1 MKEKKTMENI
11 EKRAFL
17 CEVRTREDEER
28 GNILEGVPIVFNQMT
43 DLGWCNE
50 IIEPT
55 ALDNADMKDV
65 RFLVNHDINSI
76 PFARSRNNNKNST
89 MQLEVK
95 EDGLHIRV
103 DLDTEKN
110 PRAQELHSAV
120 ERGDIDQMSFMFRVD
135 GEKWEDLDSDHPTRH
150 ITSISKIFEVSA
162 VTFPAY
168 EGTSLNARST
178 DDGHASLESARK
190 ALENARKLE
199 ESRSNLLT
207 KLKEIRG

>member
-1 MKEKKTMENI
+1 MENI

>member
-76 PFARSRNNNKNST
+76 PFARSTNNNKNST

>member
-120 ERGDIDQMSFMFRVD
+120 ERGDIDQMSFMFRVN

-150 ITSISKIFEVSA
+150 ITSISKIYEVSA

>member
-1 MKEKKTMENI
+1 MENI

-17 CEVRTREDEER
+17 CEVRTRKDEER
-28 GNILEGVPIVFNQMT
+28 GNILEGVPIVFNQKT
-43 DLGWCNE
+43 DLGWCYE

-65 RFLVNHDINSI
+65 RFLVNHDTNSI

-95 EDGLHIRV
+95 KDGLHIRV

-120 ERGDIDQMSFMFRVD
+120 ERGDIDQMSFMFRID
-135 GEKWEDLDSDHPTRH
+135 GDKWDDLDSDHPTRH

-178 DDGHASLESARK
+178 DDGHASLESARE

-199 ESRSNLLT
+199 ETRKNLLS
-207 KLKEIRG
+207 KIKEIKG

>member
-1 MKEKKTMENI
+1 MKEKKKMDNI
-11 EKRAFL
+11 EKRAFS
-17 CEVRTREDEER
+17 CDVRARKDEER
-28 GNILEGVPIVFNQMT
+28 GNILEGVPIVFNQKT
-43 DLGWCNE
+43 DLGWCYE

-55 ALDNADMKDV
+55 ALDETDMKDV
-65 RFLVNHDINSI
+65 RFLVNHDTNSI

-95 EDGLHIRV
+95 NDGLHIRV

-120 ERGDIDQMSFMFRVD
+120 ERGDIDQMSFMFRVNGD
-135 GEKWEDLDSDHPTRH
+135 KWDDLDTDHPTRH
-150 ITSISKIFEVSA
+150 ITSISKIYEVSA

-178 DDGHASLESARK
+178 DDGHASLESARE

-199 ESRSNLLT
+199 ETRKNLLS
-207 KLKEIRG
+207 KIKEIKG

>member
-1 MKEKKTMENI
+1 MENI

-150 ITSISKIFEVSA
+150 ITSISKIYEVSA

>member
-1 MKEKKTMENI
+1 MKMENI

-17 CEVRTREDEER
+17 CEVRARKDEER

-55 ALDNADMKDV
+55 ALDKADMKDV
-65 RFLVNHDINSI
+65 RFLVNHDTNSI

-110 PRAQELHSAV
+110 PRAQELHSEV

-135 GEKWEDLDSDHPTRH
+135 GDKWDDLDSDHPTRH

-178 DDGHASLESARK
+178 DDGHASLESARE

-199 ESRSNLLT
+199 ETRKNLLS
-207 KLKEIRG
+207 KIKEIKG

>member
-1 MKEKKTMENI
+1 MENI

-17 CEVRTREDEER
+17 CEVRTRKDEER
-28 GNILEGVPIVFNQMT
+28 GNILEGVPIVFNQKT
-43 DLGWCNE
+43 DLGWCYE
-50 IIEPT
+50 IIEPI

-65 RFLVNHDINSI
+65 RFLVNHDTNSI

-95 EDGLHIRV
+95 KDGLHIRV

-135 GEKWEDLDSDHPTRH
+135 GDKWDDLDSDHPTRH
-150 ITSISKIFEVSA
+150 ITSISKIYEVSA

-168 EGTSLNARST
+168 DGTSLNARST
-178 DDGHASLESARK
+178 DDGHASLESARE

-199 ESRSNLLT
+199 ETRKNLLS
-207 KLKEIRG
+207 KIKEIKG

>member
-1 MKEKKTMENI
+1 MENI

-17 CEVRTREDEER
+17 CEVRTRKDEER
-28 GNILEGVPIVFNQMT
+28 GNILEGVPIVFNQKT
-43 DLGWCNE
+43 DLGWCYE

-65 RFLVNHDINSI
+65 RFLVNHDTNSI

-95 EDGLHIRV
+95 KDGLHIRV

-135 GEKWEDLDSDHPTRH
+135 GDKWDDLDSDHPTRH

-178 DDGHASLESARK
+178 DDGHASLESARE

-199 ESRSNLLT
+199 ETRKNLLS
-207 KLKEIRG
+207 KLKEIKE

>member
-1 MKEKKTMENI
+1 MKEKKKMDNI
-11 EKRAFL
+11 EKRAFS
-17 CEVRTREDEER
+17 CDVRARKDEER
-28 GNILEGVPIVFNQMT
+28 GNILEGVPIVFNQKT
-43 DLGWCNE
+43 DLGWCYE

-55 ALDNADMKDV
+55 ALDETDMKDV
-65 RFLVNHDINSI
+65 RFLVNHDTNSI

-95 EDGLHIRV
+95 NDGLHIRV
-103 DLDTEKN
+103 DLATEKN

-120 ERGDIDQMSFMFRVD
+120 ERGDIDQMSFMFRVNGD
-135 GEKWEDLDSDHPTRH
+135 KWDDLDTDHPTRH
-150 ITSISKIFEVSA
+150 ITSISKIYEVSA

-178 DDGHASLESARK
+178 DDGHASLESARE

-199 ESRSNLLT
+199 ETRKNLLS
-207 KLKEIRG
+207 KLKEIKG

>member
-120 ERGDIDQMSFMFRVD
+120 ERGDIDQMSFMFKVN

-150 ITSISKIFEVSA
+150 ITSISKIYEVSA

>member
-1 MKEKKTMENI
+1 MENI

-17 CEVRTREDEER
+17 CEVRARKDEER

-55 ALDNADMKDV
+55 ALDKADMKDV
-65 RFLVNHDINSI
+65 RFLVNHDTNSI

-95 EDGLHIRV
+95 KDGLHIRV

-135 GEKWEDLDSDHPTRH
+135 GDKWDDLDSDHPTRH

-178 DDGHASLESARK
+178 DDGHASLESARE

-199 ESRSNLLT
+199 ETRKNLLS
-207 KLKEIRG
+207 KLKEIKK

>member
-1 MKEKKTMENI
+1 MENI

-17 CEVRTREDEER
+17 CEVRTRKDEER
-28 GNILEGVPIVFNQMT
+28 GNILEGVPIVFNQKT
-43 DLGWCNE
+43 DLGWCYE

-65 RFLVNHDINSI
+65 RFLVNHDTNSI

-95 EDGLHIRV
+95 KDGLHIRV

-135 GEKWEDLDSDHPTRH
+135 GDKWDDLDSDHPTRH

-178 DDGHASLESARK
+178 DDGHASLESARE

-199 ESRSNLLT
+199 ETRKNLLS
-207 KLKEIRG
+207 KIKEIKG

>member
-150 ITSISKIFEVSA
+150 ITSISKIYEVSA

>member
-1 MKEKKTMENI
+1 MENI

-17 CEVRTREDEER
+17 CEVRTRKDEER
-28 GNILEGVPIVFNQMT
+28 GNILEGVPIVFNQKT
-43 DLGWCNE
+43 DLGWCYE

-65 RFLVNHDINSI
+65 RFLVNHDTNSI

-95 EDGLHIRV
+95 KDGLHIRV

-135 GEKWEDLDSDHPTRH
+135 GDKWDDLDSDHPTRH
-150 ITSISKIFEVSA
+150 ITSISKIYEVSA

-178 DDGHASLESARK
+178 DDGHASLESARE

-199 ESRSNLLT
+199 ETRKNLLS
-207 KLKEIRG
+207 KIKEIKG